1 MVVTHL
7 WVQTTN
13 GMQPGQST
21 PNTKVIK
28 TRIQQILGTLL
39 YYERAVDPTILVDMD
54 YIAAN

>member
-1 MVVTHL
+1 MVSNK
-7 WVQTTN
+7 N

-21 PNTKVIK
+21 PTTKVII

-39 YYERAVDPTILVDMD
+39 YYERAVDPAIIVDMD